1 MHDHCVK
8 VGATG
13 RSPLPRELK
22 ERDSMHD
29 LLAEINS
36 PILDDIH
43 RIGIVLAAGHG
54 KRIRSETSKMLHE
67 IWGQPTAV
75 RVARAVQEGLDSPN
89 QVIIVGIKGADVARA
104 AGPQPGRLFA
114 YQANPV
120 LGRPAGTGDAVRVGL
135 QAFPATATDRDVYI
149 FLGDMGLLTGQ
160 VVAHFRASFDN
171 TDCDMMVLTGLYS
184 GPADT
189 NSYGR
194 IVRVP
199 ATDAAGQPAG
209 ADRDKVIEIREH
221 KDILSLDAA
230 TPYEATYNGRTYAFT
245 RQELLET
252 REINTGVFAFR
263 ESALRTY
270 IQHLDTDNA
279 QGELLLTDLVQIF
292 NQHQLVV
299 RAATADSEEELLAF
313 NVKSVWHQMQ
323 AIARRWAY
331 EKLKDTITI
340 ADEEDFFIADEVIEQ
355 ILNMD
360 AERGPLDI
368 VIGKG
373 VYIGPEVQL
382 NRRVA
387 IGDRSHL
394 SGHVVLGEG
403 VQIGVGVELSTY
415 PGQTLAL
422 DDEVEVLSRNII
434 KGNLRIGAHSRI
446 ESGVLMTGSDEHPMR
461 VGERVTIKG
470 TSYLYG
476 CQIDDDL
483 LIEHSVIKCKRV
495 EQARRRD
502 GTIQPIRY
510 VLPQPE
516 GLDSIA
522 DL

>member
-1 MHDHCVK
+1 
-8 VGATG
+8 
-13 RSPLPRELK
+13 
-22 ERDSMHD
+22 MHD
-29 LLAEINS
+29 LLAQLNS
-36 PILDDIH
+36 PILDHTH
-43 RIGIVLAAGHG
+43 RVGIVLAAGHG

-89 QVIIVGIKGADVARA
+89 QVIVVGIKGAEVARA

-114 YQANPV
+114 YQENPV
-120 LGRPAGTGDAVRVGL
+120 LGQPAGTGDAVRVGL
-135 QAFPATATDRDVYI
+135 QAFPAAAADRDVYI

-160 VVAHFRASFDN
+160 VVAQFRASFES
-171 TDCDMMVLTGLYS
+171 TACDMMVLTGLYS
-184 GPADT
+184 GPAEANT
-189 NSYGR
+189 YGR

-209 ADRDKVIEIREH
+209 DDRDKVIEIRDH
-221 KDILSLDAA
+221 KDILSLDPA
-230 TPYEATYNGRTYAFT
+230 TPYEAAYNGRTYAFT
-245 RQELLET
+245 RQALLET
-252 REINTGVFAFR
+252 PEINTGVFAFR

-270 IQHLDTDNA
+270 IQQLDTDNA

-313 NVKSVWHQMQ
+313 NVKSVWRQMQ

-331 EKLKDTITI
+331 DRLKDTITI
-340 ADEEDFFIADEVIEQ
+340 ADEENFFIADEVIEQ

-368 VIGKG
+368 VIGQG
-373 VYIGPEVQL
+373 VHIGPQVQL
-382 NRRVA
+382 NRRVT
-387 IGDRSHL
+387 IGDHSHL

-403 VQIGVGVELSTY
+403 VQIGAGVELSAY
-415 PGQTLAL
+415 PAQTLRL
-422 DDEVEVLSRNII
+422 DDGVQVLSRNII
-434 KGNLRIGAHSRI
+434 KGNLQIGAHSCI
-446 ESGVLMTGSDEHPMR
+446 ESGVLLTGSDEHPMR

-476 CQIDDDL
+476 CHIDDDL

-495 EQARRRD
+495 EQVRRRD
-502 GTIQPIRY
+502 DSIQPIRY

-522 DL
+522 EL

>member
-1 MHDHCVK
+1 
-8 VGATG
+8 
-13 RSPLPRELK
+13 
-22 ERDSMHD
+22 
-29 LLAEINS
+29 
-36 PILDDIH
+36 
-43 RIGIVLAAGHG
+43 
-54 KRIRSETSKMLHE
+54 
-67 IWGQPTAV
+67 
-75 RVARAVQEGLDSPN
+75 
-89 QVIIVGIKGADVARA
+89 
-104 AGPQPGRLFA
+104 
-114 YQANPV
+114 
-120 LGRPAGTGDAVRVGL
+120 
-135 QAFPATATDRDVYI
+135 
-149 FLGDMGLLTGQ
+149 MGLLTGQ
-160 VVAHFRASFDN
+160 VVAQFRASFEN
-171 TDCDMMVLTGLYS
+171 ADCDMMVLTGLYS
-184 GPADT
+184 GPAET

-199 ATDAAGQPAG
+199 ATDASGQPAG

-230 TPYEATYNGRTYAFT
+230 TPYEAAYNGRTYAFT

-252 REINTGVFAFR
+252 REINTGVVAFR
-263 ESALRTY
+263 EHALRTY

-313 NVKSVWHQMQ
+313 NVKSVWRQME

-331 EKLKDTITI
+331 DKLKDTITI

-355 ILNMD
+355 ILKMD
-360 AERGPLDI
+360 AECGPLDI

-373 VYIGPEVQL
+373 TYIGPEVQL
-382 NRRVA
+382 NRRVT

-394 SGHVVLGEG
+394 SGRVVLGEG

-415 PGQTLAL
+415 PDQTLAL
-422 DDEVEVLSRNII
+422 DDEVEVLSRNIL

-483 LIEHSVIKCKRV
+483 FIEHSVIKCKRV
-495 EQARRRD
+495 EQVRRRD
-502 GTIQPIRY
+502 GTIQPVRY
-510 VLPQPE
+510 VLPPPE

>member
-1 MHDHCVK
+1 
-8 VGATG
+8 
-13 RSPLPRELK
+13 
-22 ERDSMHD
+22 MHD
-29 LLAEINS
+29 LLAKISS

-67 IWGQPTAV
+67 IWGQPTTV

-89 QVIIVGIKGADVARA
+89 QVIVVGIKGEDVARA
-104 AGPQPGRLFA
+104 SGPQPGRLFA
-114 YQANPV
+114 YQENPV

-135 QAFPATATDRDVYI
+135 QAFSPAATDREVYI
-149 FLGDMGLLTGQ
+149 FLGDMGLLTGE
-160 VVAHFRASFDN
+160 VVSHFRAHFEN
-171 TDCDMMVLTGLYS
+171 ADCDMMVLTCLYS
-184 GPADT
+184 GPVET
-189 NSYGR
+189 NFYGR

-199 ATDAAGQPAG
+199 ATDAEGQPAG

-221 KDILSLDAA
+221 KDILSLDAT
-230 TPYEATYNGRTYAFT
+230 TPYEAMYNGRTYTFT

-252 REINTGVFAFR
+252 REINTGGVAFR

-270 IQHLDTDNA
+270 IPHLNTDNA

-292 NQHQLVV
+292 NRHQLVV
-299 RAATADSEEELLAF
+299 RAATAESEEALLAF
-313 NVKSVWHQMQ
+313 NVKSVWRQME

-331 EKLKDTITI
+331 DRLKDTITI

-355 ILNMD
+355 VLSMD

-373 VYIGPEVQL
+373 TYIGPQVQL

-403 VQIGVGVELSTY
+403 VQIGVGVELSAY
-415 PGQTLAL
+415 PAQTLAVG
-422 DDEVEVLSRNII
+422 ERVEVLSRNII

-495 EQARRRD
+495 EQVRRRD
-502 GTIQPIRY
+502 GTIQPVRY

-516 GLDSIA
+516 GLDSTA